1 MKRFRIHEKSIQ
13 IKKVTMDEKMQ
24 MDVISTVVAALHMYG
39 NEYTQMK
46 KFIESKLNKLY
57 LPTWHY
63 ITGYDVD
70 RLVSIFIVFMYFL
83 IILRISFCLNL

>member
-13 IKKVTMDEKMQ
+13 IKKVIMDEEMQ
-24 MDVISTVVAALHMYG
+24 MDVISTVIAALHIYG
-39 NEYTQMK
+39 NEYTKMK
-46 KFIESKLNKLY
+46 KFIENKLNKRY

-70 RLVSIFIVFMYFL
+70 RLLITNACSILHFIQM
-83 IILRISFCLNL
+83 